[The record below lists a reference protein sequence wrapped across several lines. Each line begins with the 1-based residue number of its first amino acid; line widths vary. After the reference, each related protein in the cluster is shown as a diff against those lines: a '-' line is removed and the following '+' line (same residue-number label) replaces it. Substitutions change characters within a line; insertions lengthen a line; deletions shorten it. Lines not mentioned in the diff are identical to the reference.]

1 VKAETDSLAR
11 WFNGF
16 HEKTTGWIEL
26 TFCVYL
32 TYVLQNVLRLMMM
45 TSDDE

>member
-1 VKAETDSLAR
+1 VKAEIDSLAR

-26 TFCVYL
+26 KCCVYVI
-32 TYVLQNVLRLMMM
+32 YDPHNVLRMIIVMN
-45 TSDDE
+45 DDE